1 MRARDGFV
9 DLRVGASAPGDDS
22 VWPSFTDIMTVIVM
36 IFLMALVFVMVRNVE
51 LGRQLVTSEIE
62 RQQSFRKSE
71 SLGRQLG
78 ALELAM
84 SGLRKSLGESQTE
97 VESLRG
103 ENATLSGVNL
113 SLNQRIDSLAAQLA
127 RVNELLEVEQ
137 RERRALATRFA
148 EQGEQLQAQQQSLET
163 ATRGYQQA
171 QLQIETLRERIQ
183 QRRIENQAL
192 QKLADTSGEKYR
204 SLREEFERLDEQ
216 YRDLVRPARS
226 AAGKYIVAVRIDKDD
241 DGYRYRV
248 TEPQREPTDYNQSQL
263 DKRLGA
269 LKSERGENLYTRV
282 IIPENNNLS
291 HNEAWRL
298 TQRILR
304 AYDYYYQSYDAA
316 GN

>member
-127 RVNELLEVEQ
+127 RVNELLEAEQ
-137 RERRALATRFA
+137 RERRALTTRFA

-304 AYDYYYQSYDAA
+304 AYDYYYQRYDAA